1 MEIQFSFNTPS
12 SAFWIIIIL
21 NNSWRESIVLFW
33 MFIGKV
39 SSSWYQIPLC
49 TWQNCK
55 GIVSY
60 HRIMYMINFSQII
73 KYLTSMIVATKNR
86 YMNLQ
91 SPLLFLKFSTMQIV
105 IIQIQT
111 SLRDEWWVVC
121 SHGLMIDNEVWFQ
134 FPRNKGNVSCRNY
147 NIYVHFR
154 THYNGNEI

>member
-1 MEIQFSFNTPS
+1 METQFSFNTPS
-12 SAFWIIIIL
+12 LASWIIIVL

-33 MFIGKV
+33 MFTGRV

-60 HRIMYMINFSQII
+60 HHIMYMINFSQII
-73 KYLTSMIVATKNR
+73 KYLTWMIAATEKR

-105 IIQIQT
+105 IIQIQI
-111 SLRDEWWVVC
+111 SLRDD
-121 SHGLMIDNEVWFQ
+121 SNFSTLMSSLQSWIND
-134 FPRNKGNVSCRNY
+134 R
-147 NIYVHFR
+147 
-154 THYNGNEI
+154 